1 MNRTLATS
9 LTATLFLVIGLSGVM
24 MYFHFFNSY
33 VKNLHE
39 ILGLAFVVAV
49 IFHVFYNFKSMQ
61 KYFTKKIFLIICL
74 LTVIVSTAFIIQS
87 ANKGE
92 NPKSIL
98 IQKVLKAPI
107 KDSILLLTG
116 NYENAIIKLEKNGIK
131 ISEGKSIEEVAK
143 SNGINPF
150 KIVNMITAKE

>member
-87 ANKGE
+87 ASKGE

-131 ISEGKSIEEVAK
+131 ISDGKSIEEVAK
-143 SNGINPF
+143 SSGINPF